1 MMANRNTQMD
11 AEDQTE
17 DPGLQPRPVLSPI
30 RKRAD
35 AESTVSAIGQAD
47 FPDAA
52 EMRNEKQLLSTLGG
66 AETGLQHTEASE
78 EGCSELGTQEHGP
91 PERPRP
97 HAIPEGLQQPGTE
110 PEDQQGR
117 PRKPGT
123 GEDQPREGR
132 QDPECQSP
140 GQQAENGV
148 DTVQRTEPC
157 ALDSCVQPLGDDP
170 RREAGDPRISPRE
183 ALCELAAGGHKG
195 SSQEA
200 MCPMPVATAEE
211 NTATSLLPSILGP
224 RAPQEGAPPSPGV
237 SPLCRGE
244 TAETQAVPRP
254 LLTTE
259 ASDIEE
265 RRDPGHTQKAQES
278 ESPGN
283 PGPGFMKCL
292 LEAEEEEAAHRRAW
306 KARVPTARKSPRTLK
321 PGPTSVRISYSAPLT
336 LPQAPTSAPPTTP
349 LWARPPAP
357 TPVAVLVLGPGPVPV
372 LRAPFLDLGW
382 RRMERLPQSHE
393 WSPSCARPWQ
403 ETEAQ
408 GLLRLCQGWEEQA
421 EEHLTLKQEEAF
433 RSYFEI
439 FNGPGEVDTQSL
451 KNILVL
457 VGFSL
462 TPAQVEAA
470 LLSADVNGDGHVDFK
485 DFLAVMTDTR
495 RFFCS
500 MEQNAMTNVAAP
512 NPHTLLF
519 EILSLLVEML
529 ALPEAV
535 LEEITS
541 YYQKKLKEGTCKARE
556 MPSAIGQL
564 RSQKQVTYNHQQAD
578 RLEAPER
585 RVLSILSR
593 LKQNASDLQ
602 SPYAQVPCVPLY
614 PRLNKKMAHRKQ
626 GSHSMLNQCAPA
638 SLSPSTH
645 RSHRSLFFQSG
656 PPGSREHS
664 SDGGK
669 WLSSLPTR
677 TR

>member
-224 RAPQEGAPPSPGV
+224 RAPQEGSCSSRPPSLRAPPSPGV

-321 PGPTSVRISYSAPLT
+321 PGPTSG
-336 LPQAPTSAPPTTP
+336 LPNALFLP
-349 LWARPPAP
+349 
-357 TPVAVLVLGPGPVPV
+357 VLGPRQPPVQGGGCAA
-372 LRAPFLDLGW
+372 RAQACVFC
-382 RRMERLPQSHE
+382 R
-393 WSPSCARPWQ
+393 Q

>member
-321 PGPTSVRISYSAPLT
+321 PGPTSAGDGSAGP
-336 LPQAPTSAPPTTP
+336 PQAVPGLGGAGRGAPHAEARGSHWGCFSKCTPRTHLSCSRQSAA
-349 LWARPPAP
+349 LIGR
-357 TPVAVLVLGPGPVPV
+357 L
-372 LRAPFLDLGW
+372 
-382 RRMERLPQSHE
+382 RLPTKTA
-393 WSPSCARPWQ
+393 SPS
-403 ETEAQ
+403 
-408 GLLRLCQGWEEQA
+408 
-421 EEHLTLKQEEAF
+421 AF